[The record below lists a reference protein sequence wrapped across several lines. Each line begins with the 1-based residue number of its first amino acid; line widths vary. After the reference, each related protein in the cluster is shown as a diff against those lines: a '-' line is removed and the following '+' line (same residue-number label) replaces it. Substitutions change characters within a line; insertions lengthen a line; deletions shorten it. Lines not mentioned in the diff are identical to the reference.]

1 MTIAGQGDRP
11 HNADG
16 AASRP
21 RHTSRLAPDKDEQD
35 MPDRRRNLPPRSRC
49 NARLL
54 GLFVAS
60 ACFGAPALAAPI
72 CNPGSEPVR
81 IEAGAFVMGSNQTYR
96 EEGPARTVHVSGFWI
111 DPTEVTVSQFRTFV
125 EDTGYVTLAEQA
137 LDPADYP
144 NIDLETNPALA
155 DLFKPGGAVFTPD
168 GAGTSRSLGWWT
180 YVPGA
185 TWRHPQGPDAPAA
198 GDQDPVTQIAFDDAA
213 AYAAWKGG
221 RLPTEAE
228 WEYAALGGKAQAAF
242 ESAGQ
247 PDNANTW
254 QGIFPIAN
262 TAGDGFEGVAPVG
275 CFRPNGNGLY
285 DMLGNVW
292 EWTADWYAPVHDTG
306 TDDPKGIPRSRSFDP
321 ANPGVPSKV
330 LKGGSFLCADNYC
343 RRYRPAARHPQET
356 GLGTNHI
363 GFRVVYD
370 EAPADD

>member
-1 MTIAGQGDRP
+1 M
-11 HNADG
+11 
-16 AASRP
+16 S
-21 RHTSRLAPDKDEQD
+21 EQ
-35 MPDRRRNLPPRSRC
+35 PRSDRKH
-49 NARLL
+49 RPKGSVL
-54 GLFVAS
+54 GALCL
-60 ACFGAPALAAPI
+60 ACVWFGGAALAAPV
-72 CNPGSEPVR
+72 CHPGRTPVQIEPG
-81 IEAGAFVMGSNQTYR
+81 EFVMGSNQTYR
-96 EEGPARTVHVSGFWI
+96 EEGPARTVRVSGFWI
-111 DPTEVTVSQFRTFV
+111 DPTEVTVGQFRAFV
-125 EDTGYVTLAEQA
+125 EATGYVTLAEQA

-144 NIDLETNPALA
+144 SIDLEANPELA

-168 GAGTSRSLGWWT
+168 SASISRGLSWWT

-185 TWRHPQGPDAPAA
+185 TWRYPQGPDAPAA
-198 GDQDPVTQIAFDDAA
+198 SDEAPVTHIAFDDAA

-242 ESAGQ
+242 AAQ
-247 PDNANTW
+247 PAPENANTW

-275 CFRPNGNGLY
+275 CFQPNGNGLY

-306 TDDPKGIPRSRSFDP
+306 TENPKGIPRNRSFDP
-321 ANPGVPSKV
+321 ANPGVPSRV

-363 GFRVVYD
+363 GFRLVYD